1 MANLIQSEYTGL
13 LQVHSNKEGLSSGKE
28 LYNNICATC
37 HDSKADIKYKSIKY
51 AGVVPNLCGD
61 VNTIADYAW
70 HYKKGTRNRYN
81 MAEVMQEKIKTLSK
95 QDFLDTELYIKSLC
109 ARLARSQDANKE
121 AAGKSSQKS
130 STPKA
135 QK

>member
-13 LQVHSNKEGLSSGKE
+13 LQVHLNEEGLSSGKE
-28 LYNNICATC
+28 LYNNICAAC
-37 HDSKADIKYKSIKY
+37 HGSKADIKYKSI
-51 AGVVPNLCGD
+51 VPNLCD
-61 VNTIADYAW
+61 VKTIANYAW

-109 ARLARSQDANKE
+109 ARLARSKDAKKE
-121 AAGKSSQKS
+121 AEDKSSQKS

>member
-28 LYNNICATC
+28 LYNNICAAC
-37 HDSKADIKYKSIKY
+37 HGSKADIKYKSI
-51 AGVVPNLCGD
+51 VPNLCD

-81 MAEVMQEKIKTLSK
+81 MTEVMQEKIKTLSR

-109 ARLARSQDANKE
+109 AILARSKDAKKE
-121 AAGKSSQKS
+121 AKDKSSQKS

>member
-1 MANLIQSEYTGL
+1 I
-13 LQVHSNKEGLSSGKE
+13 
-28 LYNNICATC
+28 
-37 HDSKADIKYKSIKY
+37 
-51 AGVVPNLCGD
+51 VPNLCD

-95 QDFLDTELYIKSLC
+95 QDFLDTELYIKSIC
-109 ARLARSQDANKE
+109 TRLARSQDAKKE
-121 AAGKSSQKS
+121 AKDKSSQKS

>member
-13 LQVHSNKEGLSSGKE
+13 LQVHSNEEGLSSGKE
-28 LYNNICATC
+28 LYNNICAAC
-37 HDSKADIKYKSIKY
+37 HGSKADIKYKSI
-51 AGVVPNLCGD
+51 VPNLCD

-95 QDFLDTELYIKSLC
+95 QDFLDTELYIKNLC

>member
-28 LYNNICATC
+28 LYNNICAAC
-37 HDSKADIKYKSIKY
+37 HGSKADIKYKSI
-51 AGVVPNLCGD
+51 VPNLCD

-95 QDFLDTELYIKSLC
+95 QDFLDTELYIKSIC
-109 ARLARSQDANKE
+109 TRLARSQDAKKE
-121 AAGKSSQKS
+121 AKDKSSQKS

>member
-28 LYNNICATC
+28 LYNNICAAC
-37 HDSKADIKYKSIKY
+37 HGSKADIKYKGI
-51 AGVVPNLCGD
+51 VPNLCD
-61 VNTIADYAW
+61 VNTIADYVW
-70 HYKKGTRNRYN
+70 HYKKSTRNRYN

-95 QDFLDTELYIKSLC
+95 QDFLDTELYIKNLC
-109 ARLARSQDANKE
+109 ARLARSKDAKKE

-130 STPKA
+130 STIKE
-135 QK
+135 

>member
-1 MANLIQSEYTGL
+1 MANLIQSEYTAL
-13 LQVHSNKEGLSSGKE
+13 LQVHLNEEGLSSGKE

-37 HDSKADIKYKSIKY
+37 HGSKADIKYKI
-51 AGVVPNLCGD
+51 VVPNLCD

-70 HYKKGTRNRYN
+70 HYKKGTRNPYN

-95 QDFLDTELYIKSLC
+95 QDFLDTELYIKSIC
-109 ARLARSQDANKE
+109 TRLARSQDAKKE
-121 AAGKSSQKS
+121 AKDKSSQKS

>member
-28 LYNNICATC
+28 LYNNICAAC
-37 HDSKADIKYKSIKY
+37 HGSKADIKYKSI
-51 AGVVPNLCGD
+51 VPNLCD
-61 VNTIADYAW
+61 VKTIADYAW

-109 ARLARSQDANKE
+109 ARLARSQDAKKE
-121 AAGKSSQKS
+121 AKDKSSQKS

>member
-13 LQVHSNKEGLSSGKE
+13 LQVHLNEEGLSSGKE
-28 LYNNICATC
+28 LHNNICATC
-37 HDSKADIKYKSIKY
+37 HDSKTDIEYKSI
-51 AGVVPNLCGD
+51 VPNLCD
-61 VNTIADYAW
+61 VNTIADYVW

-95 QDFLDTELYIKSLC
+95 QDFLDTELYIKSIC
-109 ARLARSQDANKE
+109 PRLARSQDVKE
-121 AAGKSSQKS
+121 EAKGKSSQKAS
-130 STPKA
+130 ILKE

>member
-28 LYNNICATC
+28 LYNNICAAC
-37 HDSKADIKYKSIKY
+37 HGSKADVKY

-81 MAEVMQEKIKTLSK
+81 MTEIMQEKIKTLSR

-109 ARLARSQDANKE
+109 PRLAKSEEANKE

>member
-28 LYNNICATC
+28 LYNNICAAC
-37 HDSKADIKYKSIKY
+37 HDSKADIKYKSI
-51 AGVVPNLCGD
+51 VPNLCD
-61 VNTIADYAW
+61 VKTIADYAW

-81 MAEVMQEKIKTLSK
+81 MTEIMQEKIKTLSK
-95 QDFLDTELYIKSLC
+95 QDFLDTEIYIKSVC
-109 ARLARSQDANKE
+109 PRLAKSEEANKE

-130 STPKA
+130 STPKV

>member
-13 LQVHSNKEGLSSGKE
+13 LQVHSNKEDLSSGKE
-28 LYNNICATC
+28 LYNNICAAC
-37 HDSKADIKYKSIKY
+37 HDSKADIKYKSI
-51 AGVVPNLCGD
+51 VPNLCD
-61 VNTIADYAW
+61 VNTIADYVW
-70 HYKKGTRNRYN
+70 HYKKGTRNLYN

-109 ARLARSQDANKE
+109 ARLARSQDAKKE

>member
-1 MANLIQSEYTGL
+1 MANLIQSKYTGL

-28 LYNNICATC
+28 LYNNICAAC
-37 HDSKADIKYKSIKY
+37 HGSKADIKYKSI
-51 AGVVPNLCGD
+51 VPNLCD
-61 VNTIADYAW
+61 VDTIADYAW

-81 MAEVMQEKIKTLSK
+81 MTEVMQEKIKTLSK

-109 ARLARSQDANKE
+109 AILARSKDAKKE
-121 AAGKSSQKS
+121 AKDKSSQKS

>member
-13 LQVHSNKEGLSSGKE
+13 LQVHSNKEELSSGKE
-28 LYNNICATC
+28 LYNNICAAC
-37 HDSKADIKYKSIKY
+37 HGSKADIKYKSI
-51 AGVVPNLCGD
+51 VPNLCD

-81 MAEVMQEKIKTLSK
+81 MTEVMQEKIKTLSK

-109 ARLARSQDANKE
+109 AILARSKDAKKE
-121 AAGKSSQKS
+121 AKDKSSQKS

>member
-28 LYNNICATC
+28 LYNNICAAC
-37 HDSKADIKYKSIKY
+37 HDSKADIKYKSI
-51 AGVVPNLCGD
+51 VPNLCD
-61 VNTIADYAW
+61 VKTIADYAW

-109 ARLARSQDANKE
+109 ARLARSKEDKKE
-121 AAGKSSQKS
+121 AKDKSSQKS

>member
-13 LQVHSNKEGLSSGKE
+13 LQVHSNEEGLSSGKE
-28 LYNNICATC
+28 LYNNICAAC
-37 HDSKADIKYKSIKY
+37 HGSKADIKYKI
-51 AGVVPNLCGD
+51 VVPNLCD
-61 VNTIADYAW
+61 VNTIANYAW

-109 ARLARSQDANKE
+109 ARLAKSEE
-121 AAGKSSQKS
+121 AKKGVAGKSRQKS
-130 STPKA
+130 RTPKV

>member
-1 MANLIQSEYTGL
+1 MANLIQSEHTGL

-37 HDSKADIKYKSIKY
+37 HDSKADIKYKSI
-51 AGVVPNLCGD
+51 VPNLCD
-61 VNTIADYAW
+61 VNTIANYAW

-81 MAEVMQEKIKTLSK
+81 MTEVMQEKIKTLSK
-95 QDFLDTELYIKSLC
+95 QDFLDTELYIKSIC
-109 ARLARSQDANKE
+109 PRLAKSEEANKE

>member
-28 LYNNICATC
+28 LYNNICAAC
-37 HDSKADIKYKSIKY
+37 HGSKADIKYKSI
-51 AGVVPNLCGD
+51 VPNLCD
-61 VNTIADYAW
+61 VNTIADYVW